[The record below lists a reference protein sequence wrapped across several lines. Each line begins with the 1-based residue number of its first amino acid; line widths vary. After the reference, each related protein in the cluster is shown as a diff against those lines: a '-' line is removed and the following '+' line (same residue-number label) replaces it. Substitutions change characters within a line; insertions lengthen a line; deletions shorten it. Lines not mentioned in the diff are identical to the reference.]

1 MDESRVPLQTPCR
14 IGCPRCDIAAAADES
29 ARQSRWQGWRLA
41 ALCLLVFLWPL
52 ALAVVGSMALPR
64 FWSNGQARI
73 VGGAGGL
80 LLGAID
86 AVLIYRWFLK
96 PPTEGQE

>member
-1 MDESRVPLQTPCR
+1 
-14 IGCPRCDIAAAADES
+14 
-29 ARQSRWQGWRLA
+29 
-41 ALCLLVFLWPL
+41 VFLWPL
-52 ALAVVGSMALPR
+52 ALAVVGTMALPR
-64 FWSNGQARI
+64 FWSHPQGRI

-86 AVLIYRWFLK
+86 AVLVYRWFLK